1 MIVILDSCGNID
13 HNQDPNKSLY
23 GVKPNAV
30 KCIDF
35 EMASNLCRKYIET
48 YNLGAGNWGGNAGL
62 VLDDNQKQIA
72 RVSYNGRVWDNNN
85 KEVTI

>member
-1 MIVILDSCGNID
+1 MILILDSCGNIY

-35 EMASNLCRKYIET
+35 EIASNLCRKYIEK
-48 YNLGAGNWGGNAGL
+48 YNLGAGNWGGNVGIIL
-62 VLDDNQKQIA
+62 NDKQKQIA

-85 KEVTI
+85 NEIKI

>member
-1 MIVILDSCGNID
+1 
-13 HNQDPNKSLY
+13 
-23 GVKPNAV
+23 
-30 KCIDF
+30 
-35 EMASNLCRKYIET
+35 MASNLCRKYIET
-48 YNLGAGNWGGNAGL
+48 YNLGDGNWGGNAGL